1 MDFAETPRVRE
12 LSEKVWRFMDERIR
26 PAEDE
31 YWRGFSAETIL
42 QRISPVMEELKT
54 EARRRGLWNL
64 FLPDKRFG
72 AGLTNL
78 EYGALAEIMGWS
90 PIASEAMNCSA
101 PDTGNMEVLA
111 QFGTPE
117 QQETWLAPLLA
128 GEIRSCIG
136 MSEPEVASS
145 DPTQLATR
153 IDRDGSDY
161 VINGHKW
168 FTSGAAH
175 PNAKV
180 ILLIGMTHPDAERHA
195 RHTMVLV
202 PMDAPGV
209 TIVRQLKVFGFD
221 DPGSHCE
228 VVLDNVRVPQMNRIG
243 DEGTAFMIAQA
254 RLGPGRL
261 HHCMR
266 LIGAAERALSLMCER
281 AKSRTAFGKRLAEQG
296 VVREQIAK
304 SRIEIEQARLL
315 CQKAAWLLDTQGSL
329 GARFEISAIK
339 VVAPNVAQNV
349 IDRSIQVHGGAGVS
363 QDLPL
368 TQMFA
373 YARSARFM
381 DGPDEVHYSIIGREE
396 LKREEGR
403 A

>member
-1 MDFAETPRVRE
+1 MDFSQTSRVHE
-12 LSEKVWRFMDERIR
+12 LSEKVWCFMDERIR
-26 PAEDE
+26 PAEEE
-31 YWRGFSAETIL
+31 YWSGFSAETIP
-42 QRISPVMEELKT
+42 QRISLVMEELKA
-54 EARRRGLWNL
+54 EARQRGLWNL

-78 EYGALAEIMGWS
+78 EYSALAEIMGWS
-90 PIASEAMNCSA
+90 PIGPEVMNCSA

-117 QQETWLAPLLA
+117 QQQTWLEPLLA

-136 MSEPEVASS
+136 MTEPEVASS

-168 FTSGAAH
+168 FISGAAH

-180 ILLIGMTHPDAERHA
+180 ILLIGVTDPEAERHA

-202 PMDAPGV
+202 PIEAPGV

-228 VVLDNVRVPQMNRIG
+228 VLLENVRVPQSNRIG
-243 DEGTAFMIAQA
+243 DEGSAFMIAQA

-266 LIGAAERALSLMCER
+266 LIGAAERALALMCER

-339 VVAPNVAQNV
+339 VVAPNAAQAV
-349 IDRSIQVHGGAGVS
+349 IDRAIQVHGGAGVS

-373 YARSARFM
+373 YARAARFM
-381 DGPDEVHYSIIGREE
+381 DGPDEVHMSIIGREE
-396 LKREEGR
+396 LRREDGR
-403 A
+403 T

>member
-1 MDFAETPRVRE
+1 MDFAETQRVRE
-12 LSEKVWRFMDERIR
+12 LREKVWDFMDERVR
-26 PAEDE
+26 PAEPE
-31 YWRGFSAETIL
+31 YWAGFSAETIP

-54 EARRRGLWNL
+54 EARKRGLWNM

-72 AGLTNL
+72 PGLTNL

-90 PIASEAMNCSA
+90 VIASETMNCSA
-101 PDTGNMEVLA
+101 PDTGNMEVLV

-117 QQETWLAPLLA
+117 QQETWLKPLLA

-136 MSEPEVASS
+136 MTEPEVASS

-153 IDRDGSDY
+153 IDKDGDDY

-180 ILLIGMTHPDAERHA
+180 ILLIGVTHPDAERHA

-228 VVLDNVRVPQMNRIG
+228 VLLEHVRVPQSNRIG

-281 AKSRTAFGKRLAEQG
+281 AKSRTAFGQRLAEQG
-296 VVREQIAK
+296 VVREQIAR

-315 CQKAAWLLDTQGSL
+315 CQKAAWLLDTEGSL

-339 VVAPNVAQNV
+339 VVAPNVAAAV
-349 IDRSIQVHGGAGVS
+349 IDRSIQVHGAAGVS

-368 TQMFA
+368 TQLYA

-381 DGPDEVHYSIIGREE
+381 DGPDEVHLSILGREE

>member
-26 PAEDE
+26 PAEEE
-31 YWRGFSAETIL
+31 YWRGFSAETIP

-72 AGLTNL
+72 PGLTNL

-90 PIASEAMNCSA
+90 SIASEAMNCSA
-101 PDTGNMEVLA
+101 PDTGNMEVLV

-117 QQETWLAPLLA
+117 QQEEWLQPLLE
-128 GEIRSCIG
+128 GKIRSCIG
-136 MSEPEVASS
+136 MTEPEVASS

-175 PNAKV
+175 PKARV
-180 ILLIGMTHPDAERHA
+180 ILLIGVTDPEAERHA

-228 VVLDNVRVPQMNRIG
+228 VLLENVRVPQSNRIG

-296 VVREQIAK
+296 VVREQVAK

-339 VVAPNVAQNV
+339 VVAPNIAQAV
-349 IDRSIQVHGGAGVS
+349 IDRAIQVHGGAGVS

>member
-1 MDFAETPRVRE
+1 MDFAETQRVRE

-26 PAEDE
+26 PAEEE
-31 YWRGFSAETIL
+31 YWRGFSAETIP

-72 AGLTNL
+72 PGLTNL
-78 EYGALAEIMGWS
+78 EYGALAEILGWS
-90 PIASEAMNCSA
+90 AIASEAMNCSA

-117 QQETWLAPLLA
+117 QQDTWLQPLLA

-136 MSEPEVASS
+136 MTEPEVASS

-153 IDRDGSDY
+153 IDRDGDDY

-175 PNAKV
+175 PNARV
-180 ILLIGMTHPDAERHA
+180 ILLIGVTDPDAERHA

-202 PMDAPGV
+202 PIDAPGV

-228 VVLDNVRVPQMNRIG
+228 VLLENVRVPQTARIG

-339 VVAPNVAQNV
+339 VVAPNVAQTV
-349 IDRSIQVHGGAGVS
+349 IDRAIQVHGGAGVS

>member
-26 PAEDE
+26 PAEEE
-31 YWRGFSAETIL
+31 YWRGFSAETIP

-72 AGLTNL
+72 PGLTNL
-78 EYGALAEIMGWS
+78 EYGALAENMGWS
-90 PIASEAMNCSA
+90 AIASEAMNCSA

-117 QQETWLAPLLA
+117 QQETWLTPLLA

-136 MSEPEVASS
+136 MTEPEVASS

-153 IDRDGSDY
+153 IDRDGDDY

-180 ILLIGMTHPDAERHA
+180 ILLIGVTHPDAERHA

-202 PMDAPGV
+202 PIDAPGV

-228 VVLDNVRVPQMNRIG
+228 ILLENVRVPQSNRIG

-339 VVAPNVAQNV
+339 VVAPNVAQTV
-349 IDRSIQVHGGAGVS
+349 IDRAIQVHGGAGVS

>member
-26 PAEDE
+26 PAEEE
-31 YWRGFSAETIL
+31 YWRGFSAETIP

-72 AGLTNL
+72 PGLTNL

-90 PIASEAMNCSA
+90 AIASEAMNCSA

-117 QQETWLAPLLA
+117 QQETWLTRLLA

-136 MSEPEVASS
+136 MTEPEVASS

-153 IDRDGSDY
+153 IDSDGDDY

-180 ILLIGMTHPDAERHA
+180 ILLIGVTHPDAERHA

-202 PMDAPGV
+202 PIDAPGV

-228 VVLDNVRVPQMNRIG
+228 ILLENVRVPQSNRIG

-296 VVREQIAK
+296 VVREQIAR

-315 CQKAAWLLDTQGSL
+315 CQKAAWLLDTQGGL

-339 VVAPNVAQNV
+339 VVAPNVAQSV
-349 IDRSIQVHGGAGVS
+349 IDRAIQVHGGAGVS

-373 YARSARFM
+373 YARSALFM